1 MTPTQVVVHAAESGK
16 EVIDSDGRR
25 IHVKR
30 LLALDKLRLFKA
42 VGPSLAQNEPY
53 LGMAV
58 LASSVTSI
66 DGVPIPPPVNE
77 THIEG
82 MVSRLG
88 DAGLTAVA
96 AGLAEMASCDAARSR
111 EFAGN

>member
-1 MTPTQVVVHAAESGK
+1 MTPTHVIMNAADSAKELVDSG
-16 EVIDSDGRR
+16 GRR
-25 IHVKR
+25 ICIKR
-30 LLALDKLRLFKA
+30 LSALDKLRLFKA
-42 VGPSLAQNEPY
+42 VGSSLAQNEPY

-58 LASSVTSI
+58 LASCVTSI

-88 DAGLTAVA
+88 EAGLSAVA
-96 AGLAEMASCDAARSR
+96 SGLAEMASGDGAGAK

>member
-1 MTPTQVVVHAAESGK
+1 MVLAAEKSI
-16 EVIDSDGRR
+16 EVVDADGRR
-25 IHVKR
+25 IHIKR
-30 LLALDKLRLFKA
+30 LSALDKLRLFKA

-53 LGMAV
+53 LGLAV

-66 DGVPIPPPVNE
+66 DGVPMPPPVNE

-88 DAGLTAVA
+88 DAGLAAVA
-96 AGLAEMASCDAARSR
+96 SGLSEIANSGERTSKDL
-111 EFAGN
+111 AGN